1 MILSAAFPPP
11 ASLAKVFS
19 TRRLIASG
27 LGGSLRLNLIQWFG
41 QHALSFTLIL
51 AYVPLIATVV
61 TTVVSLILAQ
71 ATLRYTESSDRSL
84 ALAREQFE
92 REWAPELHIKLER
105 TSSRDAR
112 IMATNLAKISVLM
125 QMVQL
130 RKLSMA
136 VPSLRYFLNEPLVG
150 GMTWSEDLG
159 KRFFGCTGDDYEG
172 QVAVSLT
179 FYAAGRMYR
188 TDWFRFQ
195 VQVHNGSL
203 QKLEP
208 VNIAARRVRV
218 LESRKGVHS
227 TPPEMVRD
235 VVMETVKTKTGEH
248 AKAAAASASQG
259 S

>member
-1 MILSAAFPPP
+1 
-11 ASLAKVFS
+11 
-19 TRRLIASG
+19 
-27 LGGSLRLNLIQWFG
+27 
-41 QHALSFTLIL
+41 
-51 AYVPLIATVV
+51 V
-61 TTVVSLILAQ
+61 TTIVSLILAR

-105 TSSRDAR
+105 TSSRDAK

-150 GMTWSEDLG
+150 GTTYSEDLG
-159 KRFFGCTGDDYEG
+159 KRFFSCTGENFEG

-203 QKLEP
+203 QKLDP
-208 VNIAARRVRV
+208 VNISARRVRV
-218 LESRKGVHS
+218 LESRHGAKS
-227 TPPEMVRD
+227 TPRELVRD
-235 VVMETVKTKTGEH
+235 VVMDSAKTSGEQ
-248 AKAAAASASQG
+248 AKAAAASHG